1 MRGKKCCTQR
11 IKKKK
16 FCFFSRKQFWA
27 AQRAH
32 TDSREIVQKDF
43 FNLSLAFSESFL
55 LSLRENWGTTLSLY
69 IHIIHTHTTQIINE
83 SVLSNERARA
93 RHGEWKTRE
102 PSIGV
107 ANYSSSGHRGAIII
121 ILFFFE
127 RDRYG
132 KE

>member
-27 AQRAH
+27 AAESAH
-32 TDSREIVQKDF
+32 SREIVQKDF

-69 IHIIHTHTTQIINE
+69 IHIIHTHY
-83 SVLSNERARA
+83 ADY
-93 RHGEWKTRE
+93 K
-102 PSIGV
+102 
-107 ANYSSSGHRGAIII
+107 
-121 ILFFFE
+121 
-127 RDRYG
+127 
-132 KE
+132 

>member
-1 MRGKKCCTQR
+1 MLHTKNQKEK
-11 IKKKK
+11 IL
-16 FCFFSRKQFWA
+16 FFFSRA
-27 AQRAH
+27 VLGSRAESAH
-32 TDSREIVQKDF
+32 SRDIVQKDF

-121 ILFFFE
+121 IILFFFE